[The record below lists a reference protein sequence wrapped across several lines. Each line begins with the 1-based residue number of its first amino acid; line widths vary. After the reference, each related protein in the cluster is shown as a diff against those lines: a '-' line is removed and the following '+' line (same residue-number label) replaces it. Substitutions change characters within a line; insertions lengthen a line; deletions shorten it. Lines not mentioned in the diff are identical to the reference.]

1 MTPEVKQRIEQ
12 IRQGVVP
19 EGYTKTRSEITPT
32 TWTPACLGN
41 IYTERKEPGNESLPL
56 LTVSI
61 HSGVSDG
68 ELDEDELPK
77 KVKRIEDKSQYKCAA
92 TGDLVFNMMRAWQGA
107 IGTVHTEGM
116 VSPAYI
122 VAKPNDKVY
131 PPFMDYYMKSARM
144 VGIINRQSYGV
155 TDFRKRLYWDS
166 FAPIPCVL
174 PPVREQKR
182 IAEILSTQDKAIELQ
197 GLKIEEL
204 KRFKKGCLEKMFP
217 RKGQKV
223 PEKRFP
229 GFTGDWEQRKFS
241 ELVQIERGGSPR
253 PIDDFITDAP
263 NGLNWVKIGD
273 APTQGNYIT
282 KTAEKIRLEG
292 LSKTREVHPGDLIL
306 SNSMSFGKPYI
317 MGIDG
322 CIHDGWLLIR
332 NTYGVFD
339 LTFLCHLLGTPQMLS
354 QYRSLAAGS
363 TVNNLNKELVG
374 NTVVTIPSIT
384 EQRVLGDYL
393 EQLDNLITLHQRKLD
408 EMKKQKKALMQLLL
422 TGIVRV
428 RL

>member
-77 KVKRIEDKSQYKCAA
+77 KVKRIEDKSQYKRAA

-317 MGIDG
+317 MDIDG

>member
-1 MTPEVKQRIEQ
+1 MNTHIPGWISYRL
-12 IRQGVVP
+12 
-19 EGYTKTRSEITPT
+19 SD
-32 TWTPACLGN
+32 

-77 KVKRIEDKSQYKCAA
+77 KVKRIEDKSQYKRAA

-155 TDFRKRLYWDS
+155 TDFKKRLYWDS

-197 GLKIEEL
+197 ARKIEEL

-229 GFTGDWEQRKFS
+229 GFTDDWEQRKLGDVVQITMGQS
-241 ELVQIERGGSPR
+241 PDGSTYSDEPSDYILVQGNADLQNGWVCPR
-253 PIDDFITDAP
+253 IWT
-263 NGLNWVKIGD
+263 
-273 APTQGNYIT
+273 TQIT
-282 KTAEKIRLEG
+282 KKADA
-292 LSKTREVHPGDLIL
+292 GDLIMSVRAPAGAMGKTAYNAVIGRGVAAIKGNEFIYQLLAKMDTDGFWKTL
-306 SNSMSFGKPYI
+306 S
-317 MGIDG
+317 
-322 CIHDGWLLIR
+322 C
-332 NTYGVFD
+332 
-339 LTFLCHLLGTPQMLS
+339 
-354 QYRSLAAGS
+354 GS
-363 TVNNLNKELVG
+363 TFESLNSDNIKNAEVK
-374 NTVVTIPSIT
+374 IPT
-384 EQRVLGDYL
+384 TAEQIKIGGFFQY
-393 EQLDNLITLHQRKLD
+393 LDNLITLHQRKLE

>member
-1 MTPEVKQRIEQ
+1 MTPEVKKRIEQ
-12 IRQGVVP
+12 IRQGIVP
-19 EGYTKTRSEITPT
+19 DGYTKTRSGITPT
-32 TWTPACLGN
+32 SWTPACLGN

-77 KVKRIEDKSQYKCAA
+77 KVKRIEDKSQYKRAA

-197 GLKIEEL
+197 ARKIEEL

-229 GFTGDWEQRKFS
+229 GFTDDWEQRKLGEVFEEYSEKNHS
-241 ELVQIERGGSPR
+241 ELPVLTILQGSGTIHR
-253 PIDDFITDAP
+253 DESDRSLLYDKSNLSNYKMVHEGDFIVHLRSFEGGLEIATNTGIISPAYHTFHGENTDSRFYYSYFRSKRFIDIDLKP
-263 NGLNWVKIGD
+263 HVYGIRDGRSIDIEGMKTIKIPFPDYEEQKAIG
-273 APTQGNYIT
+273 TY
-282 KTAEKIRLEG
+282 
-292 LSKTREVHPGDLIL
+292 
-306 SNSMSFGKPYI
+306 
-317 MGIDG
+317 
-322 CIHDGWLLIR
+322 IR
-332 NTYGVFD
+332 N
-339 LTFLCHLLGTPQMLS
+339 
-354 QYRSLAAGS
+354 
-363 TVNNLNKELVG
+363 
-374 NTVVTIPSIT
+374 
-384 EQRVLGDYL
+384 
-393 EQLDNLITLHQRKLD
+393 LDNLIALHQRKLE

-428 RL
+428 QS

>member
-77 KVKRIEDKSQYKCAA
+77 KVKRIEDKSQYKRAA

-229 GFTGDWEQRKFS
+229 GFTGDWEQLKFS
-241 ELVQIERGGSPR
+241 ELVMIERGGSPR
-253 PIDDFITDAP
+253 PIDKYITKAE

-428 RL
+428 KP

>member
-1 MTPEVKQRIEQ
+1 MNTHIPGWISYRL
-12 IRQGVVP
+12 
-19 EGYTKTRSEITPT
+19 SD
-32 TWTPACLGN
+32 

-77 KVKRIEDKSQYKCAA
+77 KVKRIEDKSQYKRAA

>member
-77 KVKRIEDKSQYKCAA
+77 KVKRIEDKSQYKRAA

-229 GFTGDWEQRKFS
+229 GFTDDWEQRKLGELGTITTGSTPSTSIPDYYSDDGIVWVTPTDICENITFESARKLSDLGQQVGRVVPKNTILVTCIASIGKNTMLGNTGSFNQQINGLTPNEKEYDPYFLLTESALWSAKMKSSAAAGTMQIVNRTEFS
-241 ELVQIERGGSPR
+241 ELKTWLPNLIEQQAIS
-253 PIDDFITDAP
+253 DFF
-263 NGLNWVKIGD
+263 
-273 APTQGNYIT
+273 
-282 KTAEKIRLEG
+282 R
-292 LSKTREVHPGDLIL
+292 
-306 SNSMSFGKPYI
+306 
-317 MGIDG
+317 
-322 CIHDGWLLIR
+322 
-332 NTYGVFD
+332 
-339 LTFLCHLLGTPQMLS
+339 
-354 QYRSLAAGS
+354 
-363 TVNNLNKELVG
+363 
-374 NTVVTIPSIT
+374 
-384 EQRVLGDYL
+384 
-393 EQLDNLITLHQRKLD
+393 QLDNLITLHQRKLE
-408 EMKKQKKALMQLLL
+408 EMKNQKKALMQLLL

-428 RL
+428 KP

>member
-1 MTPEVKQRIEQ
+1 MNTHIPGWISYRL
-12 IRQGVVP
+12 
-19 EGYTKTRSEITPT
+19 SD
-32 TWTPACLGN
+32 

-77 KVKRIEDKSQYKCAA
+77 KVKRIEDKSQYKRAA

-197 GLKIEEL
+197 GRKIEEL

-229 GFTGDWEQRKFS
+229 GFTDDWEQRKLGDVVQITMGQS
-241 ELVQIERGGSPR
+241 PDGSTYSDEPSDYILVQGNADLQNGWVCPR
-253 PIDDFITDAP
+253 IWT
-263 NGLNWVKIGD
+263 
-273 APTQGNYIT
+273 TQIT
-282 KTAEKIRLEG
+282 KKADA
-292 LSKTREVHPGDLIL
+292 GDLIMSVRAPAGAMGKTAYNAVIGRGVAAIKGNEFIYQLLVKMDTDGFWKTL
-306 SNSMSFGKPYI
+306 S
-317 MGIDG
+317 
-322 CIHDGWLLIR
+322 C
-332 NTYGVFD
+332 
-339 LTFLCHLLGTPQMLS
+339 
-354 QYRSLAAGS
+354 GS
-363 TVNNLNKELVG
+363 TFESLNSDNIKNAAVK
-374 NTVVTIPSIT
+374 IPT
-384 EQRVLGDYL
+384 TAEQIKIGGFFQY
-393 EQLDNLITLHQRKLD
+393 LDNLITLHQRKLE
-408 EMKKQKKALMQLLL
+408 EMKSQKKALMQLLL

-428 RL
+428 QGNRFCCDFRDDEERNARNAVKGGESYGNESP

>member
-1 MTPEVKQRIEQ
+1 MKQEIRARIDQ
-12 IRQGVVP
+12 IRQGIVP
-19 EGYTKTRSEITPT
+19 DGYTKTRSEITPT
-32 TWTPACLGN
+32 TWTPACLGD

-77 KVKRIEDKSQYKCAA
+77 KVKRIEDKSQYKRAA

-107 IGTVHTEGM
+107 IGTVRTEGM

-131 PPFMDYYMKSARM
+131 PPFMDYYMKAPRM

-174 PPVREQKR
+174 PPVREQKK

-197 GLKIEEL
+197 GRKIEEL

-229 GFTGDWEQRKFS
+229 GFTDDWEQRKLGELGTITTGSTPSTAIPDYYSDDGIVWVTPTDICENITFESARKLSDLGQQVGRVVPKNTILVTCIASIGKNTMLGSTGSFNQQINGLTPNENECDPYFLLTESALWSAKMKSSAAAGTMQIVNRTEFS
-241 ELVQIERGGSPR
+241 ELKTWLPSLIEQQAIS
-253 PIDDFITDAP
+253 DFF
-263 NGLNWVKIGD
+263 
-273 APTQGNYIT
+273 
-282 KTAEKIRLEG
+282 R
-292 LSKTREVHPGDLIL
+292 
-306 SNSMSFGKPYI
+306 
-317 MGIDG
+317 
-322 CIHDGWLLIR
+322 
-332 NTYGVFD
+332 
-339 LTFLCHLLGTPQMLS
+339 
-354 QYRSLAAGS
+354 
-363 TVNNLNKELVG
+363 
-374 NTVVTIPSIT
+374 
-384 EQRVLGDYL
+384 
-393 EQLDNLITLHQRKLD
+393 QLDYLITLHQRKLE

-428 RL
+428 

>member
-1 MTPEVKQRIEQ
+1 MTPEVKKRIEQ
-12 IRQGVVP
+12 IHQGIVP
-19 EGYTKTRSEITPT
+19 DGYTKTRSGITPT

-41 IYTERKEPGNESLPL
+41 IYTERREPGNESLPL

-77 KVKRIEDKSQYKCAA
+77 KVKRIEDKSQYKRAA

-107 IGTVHTEGM
+107 IGTVRTEGM

-122 VAKPNDKVY
+122 VAKPNGKVY
-131 PPFMDYYMKSARM
+131 PPFMDYYMKAPRM
-144 VGIINRQSYGV
+144 VGMINRQSYGV

-174 PPVREQKR
+174 PPVREQKK

-197 GLKIEEL
+197 ARKIEEL

-229 GFTGDWEQRKFS
+229 GFTDDWEQRKLTEFVEFFS
-241 ELVQIERGGSPR
+241 GLTYTPNDVQENGTLVLRSSNVSNGEVVDADNVYVNPQVVNSENVKVGDIVVVVRNGS
-253 PIDDFITDAP
+253 
-263 NGLNWVKIGD
+263 
-273 APTQGNYIT
+273 
-282 KTAEKIRLEG
+282 
-292 LSKTREVHPGDLIL
+292 
-306 SNSMSFGKPYI
+306 
-317 MGIDG
+317 
-322 CIHDGWLLIR
+322 
-332 NTYGVFD
+332 
-339 LTFLCHLLGTPQMLS
+339 
-354 QYRSLAAGS
+354 RSLIGKHAQIKAFMP
-363 TVNNLNKELVG
+363 
-374 NTVVTIPSIT
+374 NTVIGAFMTGIRSECPKFTNALLNTSRFEEEIAMNMGATINQIT
-384 EQRVLGDYL
+384 GYMFSKMEFKVPCLDEQKEIGEYF
-393 EQLDNLITLHQRKLD
+393 ENLDHLITLHQRKLE

-428 RL
+428 QS